1 MKKNVWHPFSELEEE
16 WLKDPEFKK
25 EYDALEPEYA
35 LIREVMDKRLAKKMT
50 QKELAK
56 KMGTKQSAISR
67 LESGSANPSF
77 QFLQKV
83 ATALDA
89 KLIIS
94 FQ

>member
-1 MKKNVWHPFSELEEE
+1 MKKTKWYSFDEFLKEE
-16 WLKDPEFKK
+16 LKDPEFKR

-50 QKELAK
+50 QKELAEK
-56 KMGTKQSAISR
+56 VGTKQSAISR

-77 QFLQKV
+77 QFLKKV
-83 ATALDA
+83 ASALDS
-89 KLIIS
+89 KLTIS

>member
-1 MKKNVWHPFSELEEE
+1 MKKNVWHPFSELKEE

-35 LIREVMDKRLAKKMT
+35 LISAVIEKRIARKMT

-83 ATALDA
+83 AIALDA
-89 KLIIS
+89 KLTIS